1 MTLDP
6 TPAAAL
12 AAESAIAVAP
22 VSAAA
27 RVLNVLVFPC
37 GSEIG
42 LEIHAALR
50 SAKDIRLHGTASVDD
65 HGEFVYARYRRI
77 DADSRDARALRKALD
92 ALVREWGIDLILPA
106 HDSVIPLLAETGDG
120 WQLPAAVPDTATAR
134 TCRNK
139 HLTYDRLQHLGC
151 VPERVTG
158 PAAAY
163 PIFAKPAV
171 GQGSHGAERVD
182 GPERHRQLLGNGKDY
197 VFAEYLPGEEYT
209 IDCVS
214 DADGN
219 LLHAAPR
226 RRERIRNGIAVR
238 TVPAPHDPALQA
250 MAVAI
255 AGELRLR
262 GAWFFQ
268 ARRDAAGIPKLL
280 EVAPRIAG
288 SMALSRQ
295 RGINYPLLTVYAHL
309 GRCFQVLPLDHRV
322 EMDRALHSRFRTDL
336 HYERIYLDLDD
347 TLLLRGQV
355 NTTLMALVYQWH
367 GQGKAIVLLT
377 RHAGCPRATLA
388 AHRIHEGLFE
398 DIVHLRDGS
407 PKSQAIDRPQDA
419 IFIDDAFSER
429 RDVRERLGLPVFD
442 LDAIEQLLDARA

>member
-1 MTLDP
+1 MTPD
-6 TPAAAL
+6 
-12 AAESAIAVAP
+12 SAFAAVAP
-22 VSAAA
+22 MPP
-27 RVLNVLVFPC
+27 LNVLVFPC

-50 SAKDIRLHGTASVDD
+50 SAKDIRLHGAASVDD

-77 DADSRDARALRKALD
+77 DADCGDAQALRAALEV
-92 ALVREWGIDLILPA
+92 LVREWHIDLILPA
-106 HDSVIPLLAETGDG
+106 HDSVIPLLAEAGDE
-120 WQLPAAVPDTATAR
+120 WQLPSAVPEAVTAR
-134 TCRNK
+134 TCRDK

-151 VPERVTG
+151 VPARVAG
-158 PAAAY
+158 LAATY

-171 GQGSHGAERVD
+171 GQGSQGAERVD
-182 GPERHRQLLGNGKDY
+182 GPERHRQLLDSGTDY

-214 DADGN
+214 NGDGG

-226 RRERIRNGIAVR
+226 RRDRIRNGIAVR
-238 TVPAPHDPALQA
+238 TVPAAHDPALLA
-250 MAVAI
+250 MAAGI
-255 AGELRLR
+255 ADELRLR

-309 GRCFQVLPLDHRV
+309 GRRFDVLPLDHSV

-336 HYERIYLDLDD
+336 QYERIYLDLDD
-347 TLLLRGQV
+347 TLLLRGRA
-355 NTTLMALVYQWH
+355 NPALMALLYQWQ

-377 RHAGCPRATLA
+377 RHATCPRATLA

-407 PKSQAIDRPQDA
+407 PKSQAIDRPQGA
-419 IFIDDAFSER
+419 IFIDDAFRER
-429 RDVRERLGLPVFD
+429 RDVHERLGLPVFD